1 MQTQDI
7 KQLDEFHQVV
17 YRGGPDG
24 RVPDRYNIPL
34 IIPPQTS
41 VQEAL
46 LLLKIHLEGKS
57 SVLPED

>member
-1 MQTQDI
+1 M
-7 KQLDEFHQVV
+7 KQQKTDLFDRFFCVIL
-17 YRGGPDG
+17 GGPDG
-24 RVPDRYNIPL
+24 RLSDRYNIPL

>member
-1 MQTQDI
+1 M
-7 KQLDEFHQVV
+7 FYHQVV
-17 YRGGPDG
+17 STSGPDG
-24 RVPDRYNIPL
+24 RLSVGQEPPL

-41 VQEAL
+41 VQQAL